1 MNTRDKI
8 HSAINEHID
17 IEDTYAYF
25 LTREKSS
32 FSVGTV
38 TLDDFEEW
46 TDSDVADLTDSIME
60 KINPELNENQLIVL
74 EWLKQVS
81 GTEGSLTR
89 ALYSLYHLNLVRKE
103 YFDNLTIDTKEHQ
116 LEVRSALRNLSRK
129 QEAQILAAFAEWG
142 MKVVAE

>member
-1 MNTRDKI
+1 MPTAVEEKL
-8 HSAINEHID
+8 ID
-17 IEDTYAYF
+17 IKFKLDMYYSLADSPE
-25 LTREKSS
+25 S
-32 FSVGTV
+32 
-38 TLDDFEEW
+38 TL
-46 TDSDVADLTDSIME
+46 E
-60 KINPELNENQLIVL
+60 KIEEVIKPKANLNENQQIVL

-142 MKVVAE
+142 MKNEQ

>member
-1 MNTRDKI
+1 MELLKYLDAEADKLHEENFSSSDEFRTVN
-8 HSAINEHID
+8 HSFVEGFNYALAIVQG
-17 IEDTYAYF
+17 F
-25 LTREKSS
+25 
-32 FSVGTV
+32 
-38 TLDDFEEW
+38 
-46 TDSDVADLTDSIME
+46 
-60 KINPELNENQLIVL
+60 KIELNENQQVVL

-142 MKVVAE
+142 MKNEQ

>member
-1 MNTRDKI
+1 MSLVYNNDNPIGKCESYSIDKVPG
-8 HSAINEHID
+8 
-17 IEDTYAYF
+17 TTPF
-25 LTREKSS
+25 VMLTNYEPLRS
-32 FSVGTV
+32 
-38 TLDDFEEW
+38 
-46 TDSDVADLTDSIME
+46 
-60 KINPELNENQLIVL
+60 ELNENQQIVL

>member
-1 MNTRDKI
+1 MEENITIEYVKEWIEKHKLSKGSFDRIMRDLIYNCGHNEIDNPYLRDWLIKNTQK
-8 HSAINEHID
+8 
-17 IEDTYAYF
+17 F
-25 LTREKSS
+25 Q
-32 FSVGTV
+32 
-38 TLDDFEEW
+38 
-46 TDSDVADLTDSIME
+46 DLL
-60 KINPELNENQLIVL
+60 PVELNENQQVVL

-142 MKVVAE
+142 MKNDQ

>member
-1 MNTRDKI
+1 MTEFSKKELEALLKDTDEHLAETKRLGPGYYGIRERYDYAVEADERYIEKLKKQIADYDINT
-8 HSAINEHID
+8 
-17 IEDTYAYF
+17 
-25 LTREKSS
+25 
-32 FSVGTV
+32 
-38 TLDDFEEW
+38 
-46 TDSDVADLTDSIME
+46 
-60 KINPELNENQLIVL
+60 LNENQQIVL

-129 QEAQILAAFAEWG
+129 KEAQILAAFAEWG
-142 MKVVAE
+142 MKNDR